1 MKKLRGIIVDLRKR
15 LIDKDTQF
23 TIQIVQLQNKIVSLQ
38 KQTNEIVS
46 LDKQTNTIVSMNKQ
60 TKNHNNSHI
69 ESLCDI
75 DFDWTNDDFDTNVIP
90 DKQSD
95 KIEKPKQPD
104 TNDDNPRK
112 RKQKVQPVR
121 IAKRRMPR

>member
-15 LIDKDTQF
+15 LIDKDSQF
-23 TIQIVQLQNKIVSLQ
+23 TIQIVQLQNKITSLQ
-38 KQTNEIVS
+38 KQTDKTVS
-46 LDKQTNTIVSMNKQ
+46 PDKQ

-75 DFDWTNDDFDTNVIP
+75 DFDWNNDDFDTNVIP

-112 RKQKVQPVR
+112 RKQKVQRVR
-121 IAKRRMPR
+121 KSNRLKNRYL